1 MTNHIFSIVYSKLL
15 MLLYAQTLGVS
26 LGVVVGVILTGL
38 ILFLRRISVLKN
50 QKADLQRQVYERA
63 ELLEYSLQN
72 EKRAKEMA
80 AQANQTKTALLVRIN
95 HEIRTPLN
103 GILGMGS
110 LLAETTLS
118 TEQRE
123 YSDTIRECGDNLL
136 NVVNDI
142 LLKDILDFSKMEAG
156 KVELEQKDFSLENS
170 LEEVLDV
177 FGSKAAKNG
186 VELLYHLDP
195 NVPTE
200 INGDKMRLGQILM
213 NLVENSIR
221 HTLTG
226 EIVIN
231 VKLAATGEANAV
243 ELRFEVNDTG
253 AGIRADQLQQLMG
266 DINGLTPKS
275 LNNRTGV
282 GLLISKKLIELMGGT
297 MKIESEVGKGT
308 SVSFSIR
315 TVASIQSQSARHGL
329 DSLKGKKIL
338 VVEDNITHVNFI
350 KDRLMEWSII
360 PLLVHSGKDAL
371 ATLASTPDV
380 ELVLVD
386 NQVLDM
392 DGFTLAQKIREIYGQ
407 LPMILMLPKDATL
420 AKDHQELFNAIIF
433 KPIKKHILSKQ
444 ILSCFRHLG
453 RHVGDDQQK
462 SQKLSAD
469 FSKEHPLRILIAE
482 DNVTNQK
489 LALKVLGKLGYKPDV
504 AQHGKEVLEVV
515 SNKNYDVIL
524 MDVQMPVMDG
534 LEASRMIR
542 MCLSVQPVII
552 AMTANTLQGDREA
565 CLQAG
570 MDDYLSKPINLEE
583 LVDILEKW
591 SINIKEKH

>member
-1 MTNHIFSIVYSKLL
+1 MDNHIISIVKPS
-15 MLLYAQTLGVS
+15 LLYVQTLGVT
-26 LGVVVGVILTGL
+26 LGVVVAIVIIGL
-38 ILFLRRISVLKN
+38 ILLLRRISILKN
-50 QKADLQRQVYERA
+50 QKADLQRQVHERS
-63 ELLEYSLQN
+63 ELLEYSTQN

-80 AQANQTKTALLVRIN
+80 AQANQTKSALLVRIN

-103 GILGMGS
+103 GILGMTS
-110 LLAETTLS
+110 LLTETSLSAE
-118 TEQRE
+118 QQE
-123 YSDTIRECGDNLL
+123 YSDTIRECGDSLL
-136 NVVNDI
+136 KVVNDI
-142 LLKDILDFSKMEAG
+142 LLKDILDFSKLEAG

-170 LEEVLDV
+170 LEEVLEV

-186 VELLYHLDP
+186 IELVYHLDQ
-195 NVPTE
+195 NVPLE
-200 INGDKMRLGQILM
+200 INGDKMRLGQVLM

-221 HTLTG
+221 HTSKG
-226 EIVIN
+226 EILVN
-231 VKLAATGEANAV
+231 VSMSATGEANAV
-243 ELRFEVNDTG
+243 ELSFEVKDTG
-253 AGIRADQLQQLMG
+253 NGMSPEQLRAVVNDLQGL
-266 DINGLTPKS
+266 NGGPVNKR
-275 LNNRTGV
+275 NGV
-282 GLLISKKLIELMGGT
+282 GMIISKKLIELMGGT
-297 MKIESEVGKGT
+297 IKVESETGKGT
-308 SVSFSIR
+308 SVTFTIR
-315 TVASIQSQSARHGL
+315 TVATIQSKSIKHGL
-329 DSLKGKKIL
+329 DSLQGKKIL

-350 KDRLMEWSII
+350 KDRLLEWNLI
-360 PLLVHSGKDAL
+360 PFTVHSGKDAL
-371 ATLASTPDV
+371 TTLSATPDI

-392 DGFTLAQKIREIYGQ
+392 DGVTLAQSIKEKYAQ
-407 LPMILMLPKDATL
+407 LPIILLSPKDEANV
-420 AKDHQELFNAIIF
+420 KDHPELFDAVIF

-453 RHVGDDQQK
+453 RSTNDDK
-462 SQKLSAD
+462 SHKLSAK
-469 FSKEHPLRILIAE
+469 FSEEHPLRILIAE

-489 LALKVLGKLGYKPDV
+489 LAMKVLGKLGYKPDI

-583 LVDILEKW
+583 LVDVLEKW
-591 SINIKEKH
+591 AISIKEKAR